1 MCMLLIL
8 TFISPCSKYGSKVE
22 ETQRTMFDS
31 QKVSTI
37 FNSEF
42 DFVTPEAFMTQSM
55 TANK

>member
-1 MCMLLIL
+1 M
-8 TFISPCSKYGSKVE
+8 
-22 ETQRTMFDS
+22 DS
-31 QKVSTI
+31 VSYSEVSTI